1 MEIRSWNDWAMI
13 INDTHSVFSAIKRF
27 SQHKM
32 HKSFTP
38 VNLVDKSAI
47 LPIFGRKVDKK
58 RLDNTCYC
66 RELPSISHKIKGCRV
81 IEGHR

>member
-1 MEIRSWNDWAMI
+1 MI

-38 VNLVDKSAI
+38 VNLDDKSAI
-47 LPIFGRKVDKK
+47 LVEK
-58 RLDNTCYC
+58 
-66 RELPSISHKIKGCRV
+66 KIKSAWITLAIVANSPVSLTRLKGA
-81 IEGHR
+81 ES

>member
-1 MEIRSWNDWAMI
+1 MI

-27 SQHKM
+27 SHHKM

-47 LPIFGRKVDKK
+47 LVEKYKK
-58 RLDNTCYC
+58 RLDNTCFC
-66 RELPSISHKIKGCRV
+66 RELPSSSHKIKGA
-81 IEGHR
+81 ES

>member
-1 MEIRSWNDWAMI
+1 MI

-27 SQHKM
+27 SHHKM

-47 LPIFGRKVDKK
+47 LVKKVDKK

-66 RELPSISHKIKGCRV
+66 RELPSSSHRIKGCRV
-81 IEGHR
+81 IEGPR

>member
-1 MEIRSWNDWAMI
+1 MI

-47 LPIFGRKVDKK
+47 LVEKLIKSAWITLAIVANSPVALT
-58 RLDNTCYC
+58 RL
-66 RELPSISHKIKGCRV
+66 KGA
-81 IEGHR
+81 ES

>member
-1 MEIRSWNDWAMI
+1 MPLNFIRVNAIFASSRISVHDHFQHSCKPLGLCTLEIRPWNDWAMI

-47 LPIFGRKVDKK
+47 LVEK
-58 RLDNTCYC
+58 
-66 RELPSISHKIKGCRV
+66 
-81 IEGHR
+81 

>member
-1 MEIRSWNDWAMI
+1 MI

-27 SQHKM
+27 SQHEM

-47 LPIFGRKVDKK
+47 LVEKNIKSAWITLAIVANSPVALT
-58 RLDNTCYC
+58 RLQGA
-66 RELPSISHKIKGCRV
+66 ES
-81 IEGHR
+81 

>member
-47 LPIFGRKVDKK
+47 LVEK
-58 RLDNTCYC
+58 
-66 RELPSISHKIKGCRV
+66 
-81 IEGHR
+81 

>member
-1 MEIRSWNDWAMI
+1 MI

-27 SQHKM
+27 SHHKM

-47 LPIFGRKVDKK
+47 LVEKLIKSAWITLAIVTNSPVALT
-58 RLDNTCYC
+58 RL
-66 RELPSISHKIKGCRV
+66 KGA
-81 IEGHR
+81 ES

>member
-1 MEIRSWNDWAMI
+1 MI

-32 HKSFTP
+32 YKSFTP

-47 LPIFGRKVDKK
+47 LVEK
-58 RLDNTCYC
+58 
-66 RELPSISHKIKGCRV
+66 KIKSAWITHAIVANSPVSLTRLKGA
-81 IEGHR
+81 ES